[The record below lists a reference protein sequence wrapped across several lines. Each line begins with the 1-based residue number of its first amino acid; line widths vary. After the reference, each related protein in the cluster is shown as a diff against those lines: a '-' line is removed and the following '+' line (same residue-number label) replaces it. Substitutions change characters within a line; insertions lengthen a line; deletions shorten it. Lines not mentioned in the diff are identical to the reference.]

1 MTLQAE
7 AEAHVLNIVRRAR
20 SSFYWSM
27 RLLPGEKRRAMYA
40 IYAYCRELDDI
51 ADGTLPRAE
60 KLARLEEWRREIA
73 ALYDGTPSHPIAI
86 ALAGPVARYRLDRRW
101 FEEILTGVGMDAAGD
116 ICAPSLLELQLYCR
130 RVAGAVGMLSIA
142 IYGASGKAAAGFALA
157 LGDAVQLTNILR
169 DLREDAEIGRLYL
182 PGDMLDAVGIRTRD
196 PADVIAHPALP
207 RVCDAMIDWAE
218 QRYEDAE
225 AALPNC
231 DRRALRPAIII
242 LATYKRLLSRLKE
255 TDLPASRR
263 IRLGRLEKIA
273 IALRAGL
280 TLKP

>member
-1 MTLQAE
+1 MSLQAE
-7 AEAHVLNIVRRAR
+7 AEAHVLDIVRRAR

-51 ADGTLPRAE
+51 ADGSLPRAE
-60 KLARLEEWRREIA
+60 KLARLEGWRREIT
-73 ALYDGTPSHPIAI
+73 ALYAGSPTHPIAI

-101 FEEILTGVGMDAAGD
+101 FEEILTGVSMDATGD
-116 ICAPSLLELQLYCR
+116 ILAPSLLELQLYCR

-142 IYGASGKAAAGFALA
+142 VYGASGKAAAGFALA

-169 DLREDAEIGRLYL
+169 DLREDAADGRLYL
-182 PGDMLDAVGIRTRD
+182 PADMLEAAGIHMRDPDAVLD
-196 PADVIAHPALP
+196 HPSIT
-207 RVCDAMIDWAE
+207 RVCAAMIDWAE
-218 QRYEDAE
+218 QRYADAEDA
-225 AALPNC
+225 LRDC
-231 DRRALRPAIII
+231 DRQALRPAIVI
-242 LATYKRLLSRLKE
+242 LATYKRLLDRLKQDE
-255 TDLPASRR
+255 LPASHR
-263 IRLGRLEKIA
+263 IRLGQLEKIA

>member
-1 MTLQAE
+1 MSLQAE
-7 AEAHVLNIVRRAR
+7 AEAHVLDIVRRAR

-60 KLARLEEWRREIA
+60 KLARLEGWQREIA
-73 ALYDGTPSHPIAI
+73 ALCAGSPTHPIAI

-101 FEEILTGVGMDAAGD
+101 FEEILAGVSMDAAGD
-116 ICAPSLLELQLYCR
+116 IQAPSLLELQLYCR

-142 IYGASGKAAAGFALA
+142 VYGASGKSAAGFALA

-169 DLREDAEIGRLYL
+169 DLREDAADGRLYL
-182 PGDMLDAVGIRTRD
+182 PADMLEAAGIQMRDPDAVLD
-196 PADVIAHPALP
+196 HPAIV
-207 RVCDAMIDWAE
+207 RVCAAMIDWAE
-218 QRYEDAE
+218 QRYADAEDA
-225 AALPNC
+225 LRDC
-231 DRRALRPAIII
+231 DRQALRPAIVI
-242 LATYKRLLSRLKE
+242 LATYRRLLDRLKQAE
-255 TDLPASRR
+255 LPAPHR

>member
-7 AEAHVLNIVRRAR
+7 AEAHVLDIVRRAR

-40 IYAYCRELDDI
+40 LYAYCRELDDI
-51 ADGTLPRAE
+51 ADGDLPRAG
-60 KLARLEEWRREIA
+60 KLARLEEWCREIA
-73 ALYDGTPSHPIAI
+73 ALYDGTPQHPIAV
-86 ALAGPVARYRLDRRW
+86 ALAGPVTRYRLDRRW
-101 FEEILTGVGMDAAGD
+101 FEEILAGVSMDAAGD
-116 ICAPSLLELQLYCR
+116 IRALSLLELRLYCR

-169 DLREDAEIGRLYL
+169 DLREDAAIGRLYV
-182 PGDMLDAVGIRTRD
+182 PGDMLDAVGIRSRD
-196 PADVIAHPALP
+196 PADVMAHPALP
-207 RVCDAMIDWAE
+207 RVCAAMIEWAE
-218 QRYEDAE
+218 QRYADAE
-225 AALPNC
+225 AALPGC
-231 DRRALRPAIII
+231 DRRALRPAIVI
-242 LATYKRLLSRLKE
+242 LATYRRLLSRLKQAE
-255 TDLPASRR
+255 LPAPYR

-280 TLKP
+280 TLRP

>member
-1 MTLQAE
+1 MSLQAE
-7 AEAHVLNIVRRAR
+7 AEAHVLDIVRRAR

-51 ADGTLPRAE
+51 ADGDLPRAE
-60 KLARLEEWRREIA
+60 KLARLEGWRREIT
-73 ALYDGTPSHPIAI
+73 ALYAGSPTHPIAI

-101 FEEILTGVGMDAAGD
+101 FEEILAGVRMDATGD
-116 ICAPSLLELQLYCR
+116 ILAPSLLELQLYCR

-142 IYGASGKAAAGFALA
+142 VYGASGKAAAGFALA

-169 DLREDAEIGRLYL
+169 DLREDAADGRLYL
-182 PGDMLDAVGIRTRD
+182 PADMLEAAGIHMRDPDAVLD
-196 PADVIAHPALP
+196 HPAIV
-207 RVCDAMIDWAE
+207 RVCAAMIDWAE
-218 QRYEDAE
+218 QRYADAEDA
-225 AALPNC
+225 LRDC
-231 DRRALRPAIII
+231 DRQALRPAIII
-242 LATYKRLLSRLKE
+242 LATYKRLLDRLKQAE
-255 TDLPASRR
+255 LPAPQR

>member
-1 MTLQAE
+1 MSLQAE
-7 AEAHVLNIVRRAR
+7 AEAHVLDIVRRAR

-51 ADGTLPRAE
+51 ADGDLPRVE
-60 KLARLEEWRREIA
+60 ELARLEGWRREIA
-73 ALYDGTPSHPIAI
+73 ALYDGTPQHPITV

-101 FEEILTGVGMDAAGD
+101 FEEILAGVSMDAAGD

-142 IYGASGKAAAGFALA
+142 VYGASGKAAAGFALA

-169 DLREDAEIGRLYL
+169 DLREDAAEGRLYL
-182 PGDMLDAVGIRTRD
+182 PADMLEAAGIRMRD
-196 PADVIAHPALP
+196 PTAVLDHPAIV
-207 RVCDAMIDWAE
+207 RVCAAMTDWAE
-218 QRYEDAE
+218 QRYADAEDA
-225 AALPNC
+225 LRDC
-231 DRRALRPAIII
+231 DRQALRPAIVI
-242 LATYKRLLSRLKE
+242 LATYRRLLDRLKQAE
-255 TDLPASRR
+255 LPAAQR
-263 IRLGRLEKIA
+263 IRLGKLEKIA

>member
-1 MTLQAE
+1 MSLQAE
-7 AEAHVLNIVRRAR
+7 AEAHVLDIVRRAR

-40 IYAYCRELDDI
+40 LYAYCRELDDI
-51 ADGTLPRAE
+51 ADGDLPRAE
-60 KLARLEEWRREIA
+60 KLARLEEWHREIA
-73 ALYDGTPSHPIAI
+73 ALYDGTPQHPIAV
-86 ALAGPVARYRLDRRW
+86 ALAGPVARYTLDRRW
-101 FEEILTGVGMDAAGD
+101 FEEILAGVSMDAAGD

-169 DLREDAEIGRLYL
+169 DLREDADIGRLYL

-196 PADVIAHPALP
+196 PADVMAHPALP
-207 RVCDAMIDWAE
+207 RVCAAMIDWAE

-225 AALPNC
+225 AALLQC
-231 DRRALRPAIII
+231 DRRALRPAIVI
-242 LATYKRLLSRLKE
+242 LATYRRLLSRLKE
-255 TDLPASRR
+255 TELPAQQRV
-263 IRLGRLEKIA
+263 RLGKLERLG
-273 IALRAGL
+273 IALRAL
-280 TLKP
+280 VLLRA

>member
-1 MTLQAE
+1 MSLQAE
-7 AEAHVLNIVRRAR
+7 AEAHVLDIVRRAR

-51 ADGTLPRAE
+51 ADGDLPRAE
-60 KLARLEEWRREIA
+60 KLARLEGWRREIA
-73 ALYDGTPSHPIAI
+73 ALYDGRPSHPIAI
-86 ALAGPVARYRLDRRW
+86 ALAGPVTRYRLDQRW
-101 FEEILTGVGMDAAGD
+101 FEEILAGVRMDATGD
-116 ICAPSLLELQLYCR
+116 IQAPSLLELQLYCR

-142 IYGASGKAAAGFALA
+142 VYGASGKAAAGFALA

-169 DLREDAEIGRLYL
+169 DLREDAADGRLYL
-182 PGDMLDAVGIRTRD
+182 PADMLEAAGIRMRDPDAVLD
-196 PADVIAHPALP
+196 HPSIT
-207 RVCDAMIDWAE
+207 RVCAAMIDWAE

-225 AALPNC
+225 DALRDC
-231 DRRALRPAIII
+231 DRQALRPAIVI
-242 LATYKRLLSRLKE
+242 LATYKRLLDRLKQD
-255 TDLPASRR
+255 DLPAPQR

>member
-1 MTLQAE
+1 MSLQAE
-7 AEAHVLNIVRRAR
+7 AEAHVLDIVRRAR

-51 ADGTLPRAE
+51 ADGDLPRAE
-60 KLARLEEWRREIA
+60 KLARLEGWRREIA
-73 ALYDGTPSHPIAI
+73 ALYAGSPTHPIAI

-101 FEEILTGVGMDAAGD
+101 FEEILTGVSMDATGD
-116 ICAPSLLELQLYCR
+116 ILAPSLLELQLYCR

-142 IYGASGKAAAGFALA
+142 VYGASGKAAAGFALA

-169 DLREDAEIGRLYL
+169 DLREDAADGRLYL
-182 PGDMLDAVGIRTRD
+182 PADMLEAAGIRVRDPDAVLD
-196 PADVIAHPALP
+196 HPAIV
-207 RVCDAMIDWAE
+207 RVCTAMIDWAE
-218 QRYEDAE
+218 QRYADAEDA
-225 AALPNC
+225 LRDC
-231 DRRALRPAIII
+231 DRQALRPALVI
-242 LATYKRLLSRLKE
+242 LATYKRLLDRLKQAE
-255 TDLPASRR
+255 LPASHR
-263 IRLGRLEKIA
+263 IRLGRLEKIV